1 MALISFIGF
10 GELGAGLAERL
21 GASGAHEMR
30 AWIRERSDR
39 AADSALNERVAS
51 AGVERRLSLGEA
63 VAGADAV
70 LSVVPGSA
78 SRPSA
83 ERAAELLDRGT
94 LYVDLTTTAIADK
107 EAGARAVQ
115 QAGGRYVD
123 AAVLGAAA
131 VAGVTLRIVASGDG
145 ASEWRDLSRCDG
157 LSTQVLE
164 GPAGR
169 ATQLK
174 LIRSAYMKGR
184 DALVVE
190 TLLAARR
197 IGVENRLVAS
207 IEGAGERVPFSDLAD
222 RVLRSLALHAG
233 RRAKELGDSADALL
247 AAGVDPRLAQAGAD
261 VLRRVADA
269 GLREEFGGERPE
281 SGAEVLALLDRR
293 MASEGGGSVNRAADA
308 PGSEARRE

>member
-1 MALISFIGF
+1 VALISFIGF
-10 GELGAGLAERL
+10 GELGVALAERL
-21 GASGAHEMR
+21 GASGANEMR
-30 AWIRERSDR
+30 AWIRDRSDR
-39 AADSALNERVAS
+39 AADDALSQRVAS
-51 AGVERRLSLGEA
+51 AGVERRRSLEET

-70 LSVVPGSA
+70 LSVVSGSA
-78 SRPSA
+78 SRRVAERSA
-83 ERAAELLDRGT
+83 EFLDRGT
-94 LYVDLTTTAIADK
+94 LYVDLTTTAMADK

-115 QAGGRYVD
+115 GAGGNYVD

-131 VAGVTLRIVASGDG
+131 VASAKLSIVASGNG
-145 ASEWRDLSRCDG
+145 AREWRELSRCEG
-157 LSTQVLE
+157 LSTEVLD
-164 GPAGR
+164 GPAGC

-197 IGVENRLVAS
+197 IGLEDRLIAS

-247 AAGVDPRLAQAGAD
+247 DVGVDPRLARAGAD

-269 GLREEFGGERPE
+269 GLHEEFGGERPE
-281 SGAEVLALLDRR
+281 SGALVLALLDER
-293 MASEGGGSVNRAADA
+293 MADEGEGRVNRATDA
-308 PGSEARRE
+308 PGSEPRRE